1 MISLS
6 IFTVNYFVKPA
17 CALVCHCWRVTTCI
31 LWTNEGSEQSKC
43 FLLHSNRN
51 VPSIPTLLLIVP
63 YLATKI
69 TCLHST
75 HIWIWSCIGNRI
87 SLLKMTFS
95 LSFLSVSLYII
106 FSPILIRPFRRYR
119 ITSVDVNLRGSD
131 GGIFQS
137 VLPCFWT
144 LFIRPHLVTG
154 SVSILRWKVRELG
167 PLQRV
172 ALSHRKTCICQ
183 LTAVAYTVL
192 VDRSQGV
199 FSCGWIPKVSSIH
212 RNTCSL
218 LLLSNFNQN

>member
-1 MISLS
+1 M
-6 IFTVNYFVKPA
+6 
-17 CALVCHCWRVTTCI
+17 
-31 LWTNEGSEQSKC
+31 
-43 FLLHSNRN
+43 FLPFQ
-51 VPSIPTLLLIVP
+51 PSFSFVP

-106 FSPILIRPFRRYR
+106 FFPILIRPFRRYR

-154 SVSILRWKVRELG
+154 SVSILRWKVCELG

-172 ALSHRKTCICQ
+172 ALSQNSLHLSTDCSGLYSFSWQITGSF
-183 LTAVAYTVL
+183 LTRLCRWCAWL
-192 VDRSQGV
+192 R
-199 FSCGWIPKVSSIH
+199 IPKVSSIH

-218 LLLSNFNQN
+218 QSACCCCPILTQTRIYWESL